1 MGWINYFIALGLP
14 IWLTL
19 FTFLLAVVFKDSVF
33 IKKIFLLTLFFS
45 VCFELIWF
53 FIGLALAIRGMLNG
67 W

>member
-19 FTFLLAVVFKDSVF
+19 FTFLLAVVFKDSIF
-33 IKKIFLLTLFFS
+33 IRKIFLLTLFFS
-45 VCFELIWF
+45 VCFELIWV